1 MKKKTIGILVCM
13 LLIAFPILS
22 ATETQDIYKLESKN
36 KDVEPSSQPPI
47 QWQNTYGLPW
57 AGSGYFV
64 QQTTDG
70 GYIATGVLYIDGGT
84 NAEVYLL
91 KIDANGNTIWS
102 KTFGGFSIF
111 DCGYCVQQTTDG
123 GYIIAGCY
131 HNWAL
136 LLIKT
141 DSNGNQQWNK
151 FFSATIMIDTAY
163 SVVQTSDEGYAI
175 VGGYTYAP
183 GPPDMWIIKTDS
195 IGNKQW
201 ERKVGGGSS
210 EYGHCIRQTTDGGY
224 IIVGYTDSFGSG
236 QEDAELVK
244 LDSGGNIVWIQYYGG
259 SNDERGNS
267 VRQTSDGGFIMAGF
281 SRSFGAGQADVY
293 LVKTDSSGNL
303 VWSQTYG
310 GASDDV
316 GNSVR
321 QTTDG
326 GYIIAGTT
334 QSYGMGGVDVYLI
347 KTDSTGNK
355 QWDDTYGG
363 IGNDDGQC
371 VQQTTDGYFIIA
383 GTKSLNEF
391 WLIKLGISTNQP
403 PNKPTTPSGPTR
415 GTPGNSYP
423 YQTSA
428 IDPDGDKVEYGWDW
442 TGNGAVDQ
450 WDNNGGSYYT
460 SGVPIT
466 TSHSWPLQGTY
477 NIKVVAKDIN
487 GAQGPWSNSLTV
499 TMPRNRAVNPL
510 LIQFLEKLFEQL
522 PFLEWILN
530 I

>member
-1 MKKKTIGILVCM
+1 MKKKIVGILVMM

-22 ATETQDIYKLESKN
+22 ATETQDIYKFESKN

-47 QWQNTYGLPW
+47 QWQNTYGLPF
-57 AGSGYFV
+57 AGFGYFV

-70 GYIATGVLYIDGGT
+70 GYIATGMLQVVT
-84 NAEVYLL
+84 NHEVFLV
-91 KIDANGNTIWS
+91 KTDANGNTIWS
-102 KTFGGFSIF
+102 QTYGIDTTY

-123 GYIIAGCY
+123 GYIIAGQY
-131 HNWAL
+131 HGYAL
-136 LLIKT
+136 WLIKT
-141 DSNGNQQWNK
+141 DSSGNQQWNQL
-151 FFSATIMIDTAY
+151 FTTPWLDTAY
-163 SVVQTSDEGYAI
+163 SVQQTTDGGYVM

-195 IGNKQW
+195 NGIKQW
-201 ERKVGGGSS
+201 DTKTGGGSS

-224 IIVGYTDSFGSG
+224 IIAGYTDSFGAG
-236 QEDAELVK
+236 QDDARLVK
-244 LDSGGNIVWIQYYGG
+244 LDSGGNIVWIQNYGG
-259 SNDERGNS
+259 TNDDRGNS
-267 VRQTSDGGFIMAGF
+267 VRQTSDGGYIMTGYTK
-281 SRSFGAGQADVY
+281 SFGAGLADIY
-293 LVKTDSSGNL
+293 LVKTDSAGNL

-310 GASDDV
+310 GASDDE

-334 QSYGMGGVDVYLI
+334 QSYGSGGVDAYLI

-363 IGNDDGQC
+363 TGFDDGQC
-371 VQQTTDGYFIIA
+371 VQQTSDGYYIIA
-383 GTKSLNEF
+383 GSTGNIF
-391 WLIKLGISTNQP
+391 WLIKLGIPTNQP

-510 LIQFLEKLFEQL
+510 IIQFLDKLFEQF